1 MTSGLV
7 LAAIA
12 TATAT
17 VALLLSIQEV
27 HFRGL
32 DARVSN
38 VVTGVSEPRA
48 TRFKDVAG
56 WFSSIGMRY
65 RRFYADEE
73 VEQLRAIVES
83 SGFNPRRSLP
93 IWIGVK
99 IVSMVS
105 LPIAALLVAE
115 VFGRSLTDLLILGAI
130 GGVIGIMGP
139 RWILLLLKSR
149 FTDAVRKGTPDAI
162 DLLVVCSEAGLGLE
176 SAVDRVAEQMSR
188 SNRPMAQVFK
198 DLLDDLRVL
207 PDRREAFD
215 NLGSKSEPLRRFS
228 AILSQSLQYGTPL
241 SKALR
246 AIAEELRQDS
256 LIKLE
261 DRAHKLAA
269 KLTIPMVLFL
279 LPANLVILG
288 GGPFLTLAQAFHIS
302 H

>member
-1 MTSGLV
+1 MTPGFV
-7 LAAIA
+7 LAVLA

-17 VALLLSIQEV
+17 AAILLGIQEV
-27 HFRGL
+27 HLRGL
-32 DARVSN
+32 NARVSK

-48 TRFKDVAG
+48 TGFKDVTG
-56 WFSSIGMRY
+56 WFSSIGTRY
-65 RRFYADEE
+65 RRLYSDEE
-73 VEQLRAIVES
+73 MDQLRAIIQS
-83 SGFNPRRSLP
+83 SGFNPRRGLP

-105 LPIAALLVAE
+105 FPIAALLVAE
-115 VFGRSLTDLLILGAI
+115 IFGKSPTELLVFGAI

-149 FTDAVRKGTPDAI
+149 FSAAVRKGTPDAI

-188 SNRPMAQVFK
+188 SNRPMAQVLK

-215 NLGSKSEPLRRFS
+215 NLGLKSEALRRFG
-228 AILSQSLQYGTPL
+228 AIVSQSLQYGTPL

-246 AIAEELRQDS
+246 AIAEELRRDS

-288 GGPFLTLAQAFHIS
+288 GGPFLSLAEAFHLG